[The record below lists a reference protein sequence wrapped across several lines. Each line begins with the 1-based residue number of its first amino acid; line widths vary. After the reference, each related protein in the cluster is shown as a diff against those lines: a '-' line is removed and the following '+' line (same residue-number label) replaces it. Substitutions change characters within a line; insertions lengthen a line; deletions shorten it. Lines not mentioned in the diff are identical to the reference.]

1 MNKMLIVQITVILSI
16 VGAYFFVDFNEVYN
30 SIKGDVQYSIQDSN
44 CDLKKGPCEVTVKDG
59 TKFELEIFPKHI
71 PLMENIKFRV
81 KSSNDKLNDLNIN
94 IYSTNMM
101 MGYFNLKFENLGNGL
116 YETKGTL
123 PTCPVGNMQ
132 WNADIDI
139 DKMSERIGARFQ
151 FKTTR

>member
-1 MNKMLIVQITVILSI
+1 
-16 VGAYFFVDFNEVYN
+16 
-30 SIKGDVQYSIQDSN
+30 
-44 CDLKKGPCEVTVKDG
+44 
-59 TKFELEIFPKHI
+59 
-71 PLMENIKFRV
+71 MENIKFRV
-81 KSSNDKLNDLNIN
+81 TSSNDKLDDLNIN
-94 IYSTNMM
+94 VYSTNMM

-123 PTCPVGNMQ
+123 PTCPVGNME